1 MGAALQSTG
10 LDSER
15 LRKTANCLVRELAR
29 PFLSRKEGKKEEK
42 KKKKC
47 DILHSKVAL
56 IVHEK

>member
-1 MGAALQSTG
+1 MGAALKSTG

-29 PFLSRKEGKKEEK
+29 PFLSRGKKEKRRK